1 MQSISETRAEY
12 LHNSPNVPAGY
23 TCIIPAS
30 ILQKS
35 CNILIDYLQNTC
47 NLLAKYLRN
56 ACIILY
62 ATIQSTHAKQ
72 HSNVITITHLMQHTC
87 RIHQA
92 YREINTCNIPANYL
106 QDACKVSSQP
116 VQNNYIIA
124 LTYLQDIPA

>member
-1 MQSISETRAEY
+1 M
-12 LHNSPNVPAGY
+12 HNSTTSPAGY
-23 TCIIPAS
+23 TCIIPAKFLHESRNIS
-30 ILQKS
+30 IE
-35 CNILIDYLQNTC
+35 YLQNTC
-47 NLLAKYLRN
+47 KPLAKYLRN
-56 ACIILY
+56 AAGILY

-72 HSNVITITHLMQHTC
+72 HSNAITITHLMQHTC